1 MDVPRNKSNRLLRPS
16 RWAFVLIFLT
26 GTLFVAPSSA
36 LGSAPLCQRI
46 FADAVGE
53 QTKDQTTIPLLK
65 MNALYHGEDRGL
77 YRDPISNAPWNVK
90 YFTEKELTQF
100 VLRHENGFF
109 VNHEG
114 KRVDSNFDS
123 EALSFE
129 TSLIVIDKNER
140 ILLMPFEVR
149 GLYHHSSLSQGKD
162 VLFAGTAAFVNGKLR
177 EFTNDSGH
185 YKPSA
190 LQTLKV
196 IRWFYR
202 SGVDLSQMKI
212 RGRASL
218 DLAGKHSLTFSDLK
232 NMAPLV
238 VMERSLTN
246 DDFQRLLPGIN

>member
-1 MDVPRNKSNRLLRPS
+1 MDVLRNKTNSLLKPI

-26 GTLFVAPSSA
+26 GALFAASPSAMGSA
-36 LGSAPLCQRI
+36 LVCQDV
-46 FADAVGE
+46 FATSSSDHIR
-53 QTKDQTTIPLLK
+53 DQFKIPLLK
-65 MNALYHGEDRGL
+65 MSPVYQGEDKGL
-77 YRDPISNAPWNVK
+77 YRDPISKSPWHVK
-90 YFTEKELTQF
+90 YFTEKELAPF
-100 VLRHENGFF
+100 VIRYENGSF

-114 KRVDSNFDS
+114 KKVDSNFDS

-162 VLFAGTAAFVNGKLR
+162 ILFAGTAAFANGKLR

-196 IRWFYR
+196 IRWLYR
-202 SGVDLSQMKI
+202 SGVDLSQMKLG
-212 RGRASL
+212 GRASL
-218 DLAGKHSLTFSDLK
+218 DLANKHSLSFSEIK
-232 NMAPLV
+232 NVAPIV
-238 VMERSLTN
+238 FSERPLYFE
-246 DDFQRLLPGIN
+246 DFQRLLPGIN